1 MAGMDPMFLLW
12 AFVTAVAFTL
22 AISVLRGG
30 FRWARRMR
38 VNSVWKAAGALT
50 GLVLRP
56 ATRRE
61 TPELA
66 GVYEDREARVQVV
79 WAKKPRSGAVTR
91 IVVKLRREGPLKVR
105 VRRESSISVIGQ
117 LARVGF
123 RPDRLDESEVFHV
136 EGDRDLFRDVL
147 GAELKK
153 LFLAEEEWGF
163 FLTESEASLERPK
176 ISTDL
181 ETIVESLQFLSR
193 IAERIESGPADG

>member
-12 AFVTAVAFTL
+12 ALITAVAFTL

-61 TPELA
+61 PPELA
-66 GVYEDREARVQVV
+66 GVYEDREARVRVV
-79 WAKKPRSGAVTR
+79 WAKKPRSGPWTR
-91 IVVKLRREGPLKVR
+91 VLVKLRRESPLKVR
-105 VRRESSISVIGQ
+105 VRRESSISVLGQ

-123 RPDRLDESEVFHV
+123 RPDRLDDSDVFHV
-136 EGDRDLFRDVL
+136 EGDRGLFRDVL

-163 FLTESEASLERPK
+163 FLTAEEVSLEHPK
-176 ISTDL
+176 ITTDL
-181 ETIVESLQFLSR
+181 ETIVESLQLLSR
-193 IAERIESGPADG
+193 VAERIESGPCDA